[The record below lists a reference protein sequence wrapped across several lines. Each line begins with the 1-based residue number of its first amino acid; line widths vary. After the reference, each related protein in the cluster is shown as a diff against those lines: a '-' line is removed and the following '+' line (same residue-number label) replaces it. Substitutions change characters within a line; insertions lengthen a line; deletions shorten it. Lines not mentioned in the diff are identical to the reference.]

1 MIKIL
6 YIGLGGFFGSI
17 ARFLTAKFVNNLFP
31 NFPFGTLVVNVAGS
45 FVLGFLLYSVAYGK
59 NISSDLRDMI
69 AIGFI
74 GAFTTMS
81 TFAYESF
88 RLGELG
94 EWVSF
99 SMNLFLN
106 LFLCILFVYLGK
118 ELAVMI
124 AK

>member
-6 YIGLGGFFGSI
+6 YIGFGGFFGSI
-17 ARFLTAKFVNNLFP
+17 ARFLTAKFVNNIFP

-69 AIGFI
+69 AVGFI

>member
-1 MIKIL
+1 MLKIL

-17 ARFLTAKFVNNLFP
+17 ARFLTAKFVNNFFP
-31 NFPFGTLVVNVAGS
+31 NFPFGTLIVNVAGS
-45 FVLGFLLYSVAYGK
+45 FVLGFLLYSVAFGK
-59 NISSDLRDMI
+59 NISSDLRDMA

-94 EWVSF
+94 E
-99 SMNLFLN
+99 
-106 LFLCILFVYLGK
+106 
-118 ELAVMI
+118 
-124 AK
+124 

>member
-1 MIKIL
+1 MLKIL

-17 ARFLTAKFVNNLFP
+17 ARFLTAKFVNNFFP
-31 NFPFGTLVVNVAGS
+31 NFPFGTLAVNVAGS
-45 FVLGFLLYSVAYGK
+45 FVLGFLIYSVAYGK

-94 EWVSF
+94 EWVYF
-99 SMNLFLN
+99 SLNLFLN

-118 ELAVMI
+118 ELAVI
-124 AK
+124 ISK